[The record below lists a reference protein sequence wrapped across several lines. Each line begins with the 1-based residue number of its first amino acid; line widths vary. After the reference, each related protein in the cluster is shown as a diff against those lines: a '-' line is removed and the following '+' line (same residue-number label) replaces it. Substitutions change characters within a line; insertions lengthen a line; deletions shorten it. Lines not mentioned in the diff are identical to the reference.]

1 MVNYPLRWPNQT
13 RNDAQNSLPSERY
26 NKLDSDELNII
37 QGALKLKKITVA
49 EVMTKLEDI
58 FSLPAKSVLNFNT
71 LTMIQKSGY
80 SRIPVHDSDR
90 SNIVAVLFA
99 KDLAFVDPD
108 DKIPIQTLCQYYK
121 HEISYI
127 FADATCHTAF
137 TLFKEGKSHMAFVV
151 RVSEESQWDEKDPH
165 YEVLGLVT
173 LEDVLEE
180 VLQTEIVDETDVLT
194 DNRRK
199 KRRKEVQS
207 RIDYAEFCLLNSENT
222 VVSPQM
228 VLVSYQ
234 YLSTSV
240 QAFNKRFITEN
251 VLRKLINQNVYHK
264 EDPVSCYNDVKICK
278 LYEQGKSYDYFVLI
292 LEGYVV
298 VNVGKENLTFQSG
311 PFTVFGASTLKLL
324 DEDELTLES
333 IDNQSKWSDFGL
345 ES

>member
-1 MVNYPLRWPNQT
+1 M
-13 RNDAQNSLPSERY
+13 
-26 NKLDSDELNII
+26 NII
-37 QGALKLKKITVA
+37 QGALKLKKITVD
-49 EVMTKLEDI
+49 EVMTRLEDI

-71 LTMIQKSGY
+71 LTLIQKSGF
-80 SRIPVHDSDR
+80 SRIPVYETDR

-108 DKIPIQTLCQYYK
+108 DKIPLQTLCQYYK
-121 HEISYI
+121 HEITYI
-127 FADATCHTAF
+127 FEDANCHTAF

-151 RVSEESQWDEKDPH
+151 KVTEEAEEKDPH

-199 KRRKEVQS
+199 KRRKEVQP
-207 RIDYAEFCLLNSENT
+207 RTDYADFCLLNSENT
-222 VVSPQM
+222 IVTPQM

-240 QAFNKRFITEN
+240 YAFSKRFITEN

-264 EDPVSCYNDVKICK
+264 EDPISCYNDVKICK
-278 LYEQGKSYDYFVLI
+278 LYELGKSYDYFILI
-292 LEGYVV
+292 LEGYAI

-311 PFTVFGASTLKLL
+311 PFTLFGSSTLKLQ
-324 DEDELTLES
+324 DEDNLNLDTLES
-333 IDNQSKWSDFGL
+333 QCEYFLNFSKFNL
-345 ES
+345 